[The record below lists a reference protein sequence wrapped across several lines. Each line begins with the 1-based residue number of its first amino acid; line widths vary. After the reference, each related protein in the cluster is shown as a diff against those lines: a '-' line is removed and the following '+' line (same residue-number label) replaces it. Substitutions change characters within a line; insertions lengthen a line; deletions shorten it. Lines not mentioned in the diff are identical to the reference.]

1 MPSNILFGPA
11 GAASARK
18 IHFPDVRSFRRQ
30 GVRIHEPRRQRCGRS
45 VPDLP
50 TPSTRISVT
59 EDYAAEIDELS
70 SLKHKLGVLEPS
82 EFADAWKQG
91 YPYEKKMSRREYE
104 RKKRRLQ
111 IELLKLQLW
120 VKETGQKVLIIFEGR
135 DAAGKGGSIKRF
147 TEHLNPPRGARVVA
161 LEKPTDIERTQWY
174 FQRYVAHLPSGG
186 EIVMMDRSWYN
197 RAGVERVMGY
207 CTPTQYLEFMRETPG
222 LRADARQLRDS
233 SAQAVVLGQPRR
245 AVGAVRGP
253 PNGPG
258 ASVEA
263 LTDRSGFARQVGRL
277 HPGQGSHVLLHRYR
291 GMRPGR

>member
-1 MPSNILFGPA
+1 MSPD
-11 GAASARK
+11 AS
-18 IHFPDVRSFRRQ
+18 
-30 GVRIHEPRRQRCGRS
+30 GVDGR

-147 TEHLNPPRGARVVA
+147 TEHLNPRGARVVA

-207 CTPTQYLEFMRETPG
+207 CTPTQYLEFMRETP
-222 LRADARQLRDS
+222 D
-233 SAQAVVLGQPRR
+233 
-245 AVGAVRGP
+245 
-253 PNGPG
+253 
-258 ASVEA
+258 
-263 LTDRSGFARQVGRL
+263 F
-277 HPGQGSHVLLHRYR
+277 
-291 GMRPGR
+291 